1 MASSDFCC
9 EEQLKKFSTAEF
21 LIDVLTKSPEKS
33 EYYRELPP
41 KVIRTNLSYI
51 TDLAKTSLTNIRAN
65 NNGAYFKSRIS
76 NKSYFYGNDQV
87 ITVHE
92 VNDKYY

>member
-1 MASSDFCC
+1 MASSGFCC
-9 EEQLKKFSTAEF
+9 EKQLKKFSTAEF

-33 EYYRELPP
+33 ENYRELPP
-41 KVIRTNLSYI
+41 KGIRTNLSYI
-51 TDLAKTSLTNIRAN
+51 IDLAKTSHTNIRAN
-65 NNGAYFKSRIS
+65 DNEAYFRSRIS
-76 NKSYFYGNDQV
+76 NKSYFYGNEQI